1 MKKSKKAIS
10 ISIMMFFLI
19 SFVLPINNVL
29 AQTTTDDLLQD
40 IDVTGIVVKGGS
52 GDFIGTMSILSFA
65 PAKNPREILVTG
77 VLNGSVNEIPVDNVV
92 FTAPAT
98 LTEGSSITTLQLGT
112 GGSCQILDL
121 DIGPIF
127 IDLLGLQIDI
137 APIQI
142 VITAVTG
149 AGNLLG
155 NLLCAVV
162 GLLDPP
168 QSPLQS
174 ALLALLNTINQIL
187 SNLLTGLLP

>member
-1 MKKSKKAIS
+1 MKKRKKAIS

-29 AQTTTDDLLQD
+29 AQTTTDDLLQN
-40 IDVTGIVVKGGS
+40 IDVTGTVVKGDGE
-52 GDFIGTMSILSFA
+52 FEGTLSILSFA
-65 PAKNPREILVTG
+65 PANNPRQILVTG
-77 VLNGSVNEIPVDNVV
+77 VLNGMVNGMEVTDVV

-98 LTEGSSITTLQLGT
+98 LTEGSSISTMQLGT
-112 GGSCQILDL
+112 GGSCQILFL

-127 IDLLGLQIDI
+127 LDLLGLQIDI
-137 APIQI
+137 SQI
-142 VITAVTG
+142 VIDITAVTG

-168 QSPLQS
+168 QSPLRG
-174 ALLALLNTINQIL
+174 ALTNLLNTINQIL
-187 SNLLTGLLP
+187 SNLLSGLLQ